1 MLVEIKPIEIKRWHG
16 KTGKDSFTRSKKIQA
31 LIDPET
37 MQYSTGL
44 DNISRTYTDPKD
56 ESQKIT
62 ELEYYSI
69 QVGKDLN
76 PLAGERP
83 HEFWDSNMA
92 VVKLE
97 NNTIF
102 LRTENPMDYIKW
114 KICKASKF
122 VANSMK
128 EYDEG
133 LFPEATHVI
142 FDEQEE
148 IEAKATKV
156 ELRKQATIKCS
167 KLSLSR
173 KIQLIQV
180 LGDKN
185 LKNQSPDFVEVE
197 IDNLIQKQAQ
207 NVLYAIERDP
217 EDVALHAMILE
228 ALQKSVLRKTGHKI
242 LYFDSVLGGEVVD
255 VIDYLKKPENQDL
268 KLRLMAQLNPTK

>member
-1 MLVEIKPIEIKRWHG
+1 MLVEIKPIEVKRWHG
-16 KTGKDSFTRSKKIQA
+16 KTGKESFTRPKKIQA

-37 MQYSTGL
+37 MQYCTGL
-44 DNISRTYTDPKD
+44 DNTSKTYTNPKD
-56 ESQKIT
+56 ENEKLT
-62 ELEYYSI
+62 ELEYYGQLI
-69 QVGKDLN
+69 GQDLN
-76 PLAGERP
+76 PLVTNEP
-83 HEFWDSNMA
+83 HPFWDSSMG

-102 LRTENPMDYIKW
+102 LNTDNPLDYIKW

-156 ELRKQATIKCS
+156 ELRKQATIKCA
-167 KLSLSR
+167 KLSLGR
-173 KIQLIQV
+173 KIELVQILS
-180 LGDKN
+180 DKN
-185 LKNQSPDFVEVE
+185 LRNQSSDFVEVE
-197 IDNLIQKQAQ
+197 VDKLIQNKAKE
-207 NVLYAIERDP
+207 VLYHIERDK
-217 EDVALHAMILE
+217 EDTALHALILE
-228 ALQKSVLRKTGHKI
+228 ALQKSVLRKSGHKI
-242 LYFDSVLGGEVVD
+242 QYFDSVLGSDVID

-268 KLRLMAQLNPTK
+268 KLRIMAQLNPEK